1 MHSLPLFLNPIKDG
15 LSQLPVPQKI
25 TGFHFRSHE
34 LTPNKNVCEW
44 NTNIYVFKTI
54 IIIYYM
60 ARNRL
65 EEMWFSKREM
75 DPAILELTAIQP
87 LASENQA
94 LL

>member
-1 MHSLPLFLNPIKDG
+1 M
-15 LSQLPVPQKI
+15 
-25 TGFHFRSHE
+25 
-34 LTPNKNVCEW
+34 CEW